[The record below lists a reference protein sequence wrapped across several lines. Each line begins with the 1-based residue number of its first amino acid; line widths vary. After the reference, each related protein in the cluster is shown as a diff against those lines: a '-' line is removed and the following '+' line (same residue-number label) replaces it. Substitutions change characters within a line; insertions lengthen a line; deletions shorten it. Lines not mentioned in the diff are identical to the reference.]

1 MLPRYMKNRV
11 SSSYDGTLQGLEANV
26 VLAMGNKFSP
36 FSCGVIPTDS
46 FIGLMGVDMAALS
59 DDEEFPP
66 EDENGGDDC
75 TVTTCTQHPLTPYQ
89 AAHVVDSALEDYRMV
104 TPLSRM
110 HIPELLSQEPQ
121 EQQRPAKKPR
131 ASHPSKGDSS
141 PPSRNKPSRSSCT
154 LPTADDPIDESFLAK
169 LYTPGEEGKINPSH
183 AIVRRDVLEIR
194 RTRSGRVFFQ
204 CGCCKDRP
212 RSERAKQSTLAPQ
225 NIGGLYRAMV
235 RFMMYHVPACVHIS
249 GEIRELSP
257 KATKTV
263 QAKGTKKYWVESAM
277 ELGLRDAEDG
287 GGIVF
292 CKTTEDN

>member
-1 MLPRYMKNRV
+1 MLPRYMKNRA
-11 SSSYDGTLQGLEANV
+11 SSSYDGTLQDLEANV

-36 FSCGVIPTDS
+36 LSCGVIPTDS
-46 FIGLMGVDMAALS
+46 VIGLMDVNMAALS
-59 DDEEFPP
+59 DNEECPP
-66 EDENGGDDC
+66 EDEHGGDDC
-75 TVTTCTQHPLTPYQ
+75 TVAKCTQYPLTPSQ
-89 AAHVVDSALEDYRMV
+89 AAYVVDSSLEDFRMV
-104 TPLSRM
+104 TPLSTM
-110 HIPELLSQEPQ
+110 HMPELLSQEPQ

-131 ASHPSKGDSS
+131 TSHPSKDNSS
-141 PPSRNKPSRSSCT
+141 PPSQTKPIRTSCT

-194 RTRSGRVFFQ
+194 RTRSGRIFFQ

-249 GEIRELSP
+249 GDIRELSP

-263 QAKGTKKYWVESAM
+263 QAKGTKKYWVESAI

-287 GGIVF
+287 RGIVF
-292 CKTTEDN
+292 CKTTGDN